1 MPLDLPF
8 WFFFFCEGCTSRS
21 LDSGSLMSMSIINT
35 LELGPIACESNVLPH
50 FQHVALFFILI
61 LGLELN
67 PIWQTHHF
75 QKRRG
80 KT

>member
-1 MPLDLPF
+1 
-8 WFFFFCEGCTSRS
+8 
-21 LDSGSLMSMSIINT
+21 MSIIIVF
-35 LELGPIACESNVLPH
+35 ELGPIACESNVLPH
-50 FQHVALFFILI
+50 FQHVAHFLLLI